1 MIETPNL
8 LLRPHQLADFEPW
21 FAMYSDDTLFRFIG
35 APHLSREDA
44 WNRLLRYAGHWSLL
58 GYGLFAVLDRAS
70 GAFLGE
76 VGLADFHRGL
86 GEQFD
91 PFPEAAWI
99 MARAAQLSEPHFR
112 KLFRETHGESPRA
125 MRNRALMQKAAEL
138 VLHSGASMS
147 EIAFQL
153 GFSTVHNFSRAF
165 SREIGAAPRDYQR
178 KMLGPQDGATRASI
192 TQIFSL

>member
-99 MARAAQLSEPHFR
+99 MARAAHGRGLALEAVTAAHDWIDRTLAPPRTVCIINPDNAASLR
-112 KLFRETHGESPRA
+112 LADRLGYREFD
-125 MRNRALMQKAAEL
+125 RALY
-138 VLHSGASMS
+138 
-147 EIAFQL
+147 
-153 GFSTVHNFSRAF
+153 
-165 SREIGAAPRDYQR
+165 REKICVMLARVAP
-178 KMLGPQDGATRASI
+178 S
-192 TQIFSL
+192 